1 MTPGVYVEESPGG
14 PPSITGVP
22 TSVTAFIGRA
32 LRGPVNQVVP
42 VRAQSEFDRIFG
54 GVWTESMMS
63 YAVQLFFLSG
73 GTEALIVRV
82 QSGGARAAVSLPAG
96 ASRLV
101 LDAANVGAWGNS
113 LKCLVDYA
121 GTDPTD
127 GAVFNLTV
135 QAAGTESFPNLSINP
150 ASPRFVS
157 TVLEQRSNLVHVLGT
172 VPAARPDPGISSADG
187 GGSDGAP
194 ITDAD
199 ISGDGLAAL
208 DTADLFNLLVIPPLD
223 RTRDVD
229 PSATL
234 TPALALA
241 KQRRA
246 MLLVDAPGTW
256 TTAGDAAS
264 AVNALPLRDVNAALY
279 FPRLRMPDP
288 ANGGRVDDFAPC
300 GAVAGI
306 YARTAAQRGVWK
318 APAGTGATIAGISGL
333 SLSLS
338 DAEMDRLNPLGV
350 NCLRTIPG
358 GGPVVW
364 GSRTLAGAGSE
375 HKYVPVRRMALFL
388 EESIF
393 RGTQWAIFEPNAEP
407 LWARLRLSV
416 GAFLQDLFTKGAF
429 QGRTPRDAYFVKCDR
444 ETTSQDDINLG
455 ILNIVVGFAPL
466 RPAEFVDLHV
476 RVKASRD

>member
-1 MTPGVYVEESPGG
+1 MTPGVHVEESPGG
-14 PPSITGVP
+14 PPPITGVP
-22 TSVTAFIGRA
+22 TGVTAFIGRA

-54 GVWTESMMS
+54 GLWDESMMS

-82 QSGGARAAVSLPAG
+82 QSGGTRAAVSLPAG
-96 ASRLV
+96 ASHLV
-101 LDAANVGAWGNS
+101 LEAANVGAWGNN

-135 QAAGTESFPNLSINP
+135 QAAGTQSFPKLSIDP

-157 TVLEQRSNLVHVLGT
+157 TVLEQRSNLVRVQGA
-172 VPAARPDPGISSADG
+172 VPAARPDPGISIANG

-264 AVNALPLRDVNAALY
+264 AVNALPLRDANAALY
-279 FPRLRMPDP
+279 FPRLRMMDP
-288 ANGGRVDDFAPC
+288 ADGGRVDDFAPC

-306 YARTAAQRGVWK
+306 MR
-318 APAGTGATIAGISGL
+318 APPRSEASGKL
-333 SLSLS
+333 PQ
-338 DAEMDRLNPLGV
+338 A
-350 NCLRTIPG
+350 
-358 GGPVVW
+358 
-364 GSRTLAGAGSE
+364 
-375 HKYVPVRRMALFL
+375 HVRRLPA
-388 EESIF
+388 SAAF
-393 RGTQWAIFEPNAEP
+393 R
-407 LWARLRLSV
+407 
-416 GAFLQDLFTKGAF
+416 
-429 QGRTPRDAYFVKCDR
+429 
-444 ETTSQDDINLG
+444 
-455 ILNIVVGFAPL
+455 
-466 RPAEFVDLHV
+466 
-476 RVKASRD
+476 

>member
-1 MTPGVYVEESPGG
+1 VTPGVYVEESPGG

-22 TSVTAFIGRA
+22 SGVTAFIGRA

-42 VRAQSEFDRIFG
+42 VRTQSEFDRIFG
-54 GVWTESMMS
+54 GLWNESTMS
-63 YAVQLFFLSG
+63 YDVQLFFLNG
-73 GTEALIVRV
+73 GTDALIVRV
-82 QSGGARAAVSLPAG
+82 QSGGGRADVSLPAG
-96 ASRLV
+96 TKCLL
-101 LDAANVGAWGNS
+101 LDAANVGAWGNG
-113 LKCLVDYA
+113 LRCLVDYA

-127 GAVFNLTV
+127 GTVFNLTV
-135 QAAGTESFPNLSINP
+135 QATDTESFPDLSIDP
-150 ASPRFVS
+150 TSPRFVS
-157 TVLEQRSNLVHVLGT
+157 TVLEQRSNLVRVHGA
-172 VPAARPDPGISSADG
+172 VPAERPDPGISSANG

-208 DTADLFNLLVIPPLD
+208 ETADFFNLLVIPPLD
-223 RTRDVD
+223 RTREAD

-234 TPALALA
+234 APALALV

-256 TTAGDAAS
+256 TTAGAAAS
-264 AVNALPLRDVNAALY
+264 AVNTLPLHDPNAALY

-288 ANGGRVDDFAPC
+288 ANGGRLDDFPPC

-306 YARTAAQRGVWK
+306 YARTATQRGVWK
-318 APAGTGATIAGISGL
+318 APAGTEATIAGISGL

-338 DAEMDRLNPLGV
+338 DADMDRLNPLGV

-358 GGPVVW
+358 DGSVVW

-375 HKYVPVRRMALFL
+375 HKYVPVRRLALFL

-429 QGRTPRDAYFVKCDR
+429 QGRTPRDAYFIKCDR
-444 ETTSQDDINLG
+444 ETTTQDDINLG

-466 RPAEFVDLHV
+466 RPAVFVDLHIG
-476 RVKASRD
+476 VKASRD

>member
-14 PPSITGVP
+14 PPPITGVP
-22 TSVTAFIGRA
+22 TGITAFIGRA
-32 LRGPVNQVVP
+32 LRGPVNQPVP
-42 VRAQSEFDRIFG
+42 VRNQSEFNGIFG
-54 GVWTESMMS
+54 GLSAESMMS
-63 YAVQLFFLSG
+63 YAVQLFFLNG
-73 GTEALIVRV
+73 GTDALVVRV

-96 ASRLV
+96 ANRLL

-113 LKCLVDYA
+113 LRCLVDYA

-127 GAVFNLTV
+127 GTVFNLTV

-157 TVLEQRSNLVHVLGT
+157 TVLEQRSNLVRVQGA
-172 VPAARPDPGISSADG
+172 VPESRPDPGISSANG

-194 ITDAD
+194 VTDAD
-199 ISGDGLAAL
+199 ISGEGLAAL
-208 DTADLFNLLVIPPLD
+208 ETADLFNLLVIPPLD

-229 PSATL
+229 PSTAL
-234 TPALALA
+234 APALALV

-246 MLLVDAPGTW
+246 MLLVDAPSAW
-256 TTAGDAAS
+256 TSAEAAAG
-264 AVNALPLRDVNAALY
+264 AVSSLPLLDANAAIY
-279 FPRLRMPDP
+279 FPRLRMADP
-288 ANGGRVDDFAPC
+288 ANGGRLDDFAAC

-306 YARTAAQRGVWK
+306 YARIAAQRGVWK

-338 DAEMDRLNPLGV
+338 DADLDRLNPLGV
-350 NCLRTIPG
+350 NCLRSVPG
-358 GGPVVW
+358 SAPVVW

-407 LWARLRLSV
+407 LWARLRLSI

-444 ETTSQDDINLG
+444 DTTTQEDINLG
-455 ILNIVVGFAPL
+455 ILNVVVGFAPL

-476 RVKASRD
+476 RLKASRD